1 MFVQLSPS
9 RIPFS
14 LNRKYFNHGIFALF
28 FLGKYINILS
38 WPSTTIC
45 QHHLIICLKNDGV
58 SKKRNK
64 KTFSKHEKSW
74 VEVYYAVSTLLKDN
88 AQAFKD
94 FPFYKRGTLDEK
106 HWRIKKQIHFKTDCD
121 ASLFHQE
128 RCSEIYKVFSFPS
141 PYMWNQ
147 ISFPRR
153 CRPIQLLF
161 SAKNLFSIFQV
172 WQCVGCESSHCL
184 HWSWMF
190 AWETKV
196 HKDIPSST
204 AFRSVLCPKG

>member
-9 RIPFS
+9 RTPFS

-28 FLGKYINILS
+28 FLGKYINNLS

-94 FPFYKRGTLDEK
+94 FPFHKRGTLDEK
-106 HWRIKKQIHFKTDCD
+106 HWRIKKQIHFNTDCD

-147 ISFPRR
+147 ISFPQR

-184 HWSWMF
+184 HWSRMF

-204 AFRSVLCPKG
+204 AFSSALCPKG